1 MEDDAQVEQLN
12 DQIDHVE
19 LDEAIDMPVEDP
31 LCVLSEDE
39 LKGKRFS
46 RWFLTYPRCGMEKFD
61 VFMQIQDVLVRRH
74 NKMKFWIV
82 VREIHN
88 DDCVQLDEN
97 NDKSPYHIHVVM
109 STVKSIRWSKDLF
122 DLFDKDGRRYHGNYS
137 KAVYWEKAI
146 LYLTKQD
153 KDFFSNIDINA
164 IEKKVKLQKVILT
177 TQEKNKLILEN
188 NLVDLVKSGMIPLS
202 QLRNLQRC
210 KDLYQMM
217 VKERS
222 PFINR
227 KCFWIYGLPG
237 IGKSYTIREMFPR
250 LYPKDGTKWWDQY
263 RGEKE
268 VLFEEFDPSS
278 KRELSTLLKKWSD
291 IYSLTGEVKGGSVD
305 LVYNVFVVTSN
316 YTINQI
322 FSTSEDIDLNIA
334 ISRRFY
340 EIEYPEPE
348 HKGENGKYLISEQK
362 EISLMIKKKIQE
374 ILDAC

>member
-1 MEDDAQVEQLN
+1 MIDAPM
-12 DQIDHVE
+12 DMSD
-19 LDEAIDMPVEDP
+19 APIDMPVDDP
-31 LCVLSEDE
+31 LQVLDE
-39 LKGKRFS
+39 KDMKNKRFK
-46 RWFLTYPRCGMEKFD
+46 RWFLTYPRCGIEKID
-61 VFMQIQDVLVRRH
+61 VFTQIQGILMRKK
-74 NKMKFWIV
+74 NACKMRLWIIA
-82 VREIHN
+82 REIHK
-88 DDCVQLDEN
+88 DSMQLNED

-109 STVKSIRWSKDLF
+109 ATTHNVRWSKDVF

-153 KDFFSNIDINA
+153 KDFFSNIDIKS
-164 IEKKVKLQKVILT
+164 IEKNVKVQRAVLS
-177 TQEKNKLILEN
+177 TQEKNDMIIKN
-188 NLVDLVKSGMIPLS
+188 DLVDLVKSGMIAIS

-217 VKERS
+217 VKEKT

-237 IGKSYTIREMFPR
+237 IGKSYTIREMFPH

-263 RGEKE
+263 KGENE
-268 VLFEEFDPSS
+268 VLFEEFDMSL

-305 LVYNVFVVTSN
+305 LVYKVFVITSN

-322 FSTSEDIDLNIA
+322 FSTQEDIDLNIA
-334 ISRRFY
+334 IARRFH
-340 EIEYPEPE
+340 EIEYPEPK
-348 HKGENGKYLISEQK
+348 HKDENGKYLISEQK
-362 EISLMIKKKIQE
+362 EISLMIKEKIQR
-374 ILDAC
+374 IIDAC